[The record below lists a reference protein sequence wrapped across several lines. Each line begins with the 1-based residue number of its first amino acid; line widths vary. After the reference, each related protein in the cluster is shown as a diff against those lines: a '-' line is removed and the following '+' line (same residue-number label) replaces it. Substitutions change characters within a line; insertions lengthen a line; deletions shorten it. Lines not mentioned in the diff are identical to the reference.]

1 MTIYEDVTLFR
12 KDNKGKIDKWRGYII
27 DPFTGERTLI
37 VEHGKLEGHTITE
50 TINTH
55 RKLSDELKSRIN
67 AKRKSGYKTLDE
79 VKDNVQTPVKGSIAD
94 YLRSY
99 LPDNRTNADG
109 ELLPMLAKVY
119 DNTNNK
125 LFNKNSLYL
134 GQWKING
141 LRCFISGYTSND
153 GLFNHTGLK
162 FMSREGTVWKSLG
175 NLEQYLMTVINHELL
190 DLMINEGWVLDGELY
205 LPGYSVNEINH
216 FVKDPNCPQNKLIQ
230 FWCYDIAIPDTKF
243 ETRNELL
250 LKYGYD
256 FRLLDVVDKESHM
269 NVTNRFNIL
278 PSVGVYGGS
287 DATTIRDHY
296 ISMGFE
302 GLILRDINA
311 VYQYGKRNLS
321 MIKYKKS
328 TDGKFKI
335 VDIKPEGIKR
345 PDIPLFVCKN
355 DINDS
360 EFEVHISDTL
370 DNQRMYLK
378 NKEQYIG
385 KFLFVE
391 YGERSGIS
399 QVPFHVK
406 EVRLCQI

>member
-1 MTIYEDVTLFR
+1 MDKVTDITLYR
-12 KDNKGKIDKWRGYII
+12 KDNKGKIDMWRGYIGHS
-27 DPFTGERTLI
+27 FTGDETIIL
-37 VEHGKLEGHTITE
+37 EHGKLQGHTITE
-50 TINTH
+50 NIKTH
-55 RKLSDELKSRIN
+55 RKLIDELQSRIN

-79 VKDNVQTPVKGSIAD
+79 VKDNVQTPVKGSIVD
-94 YLRSY
+94 YLTTY
-99 LPDNRTNADG
+99 LPEIRTTADG
-109 ELLPMLAKVY
+109 NLLPMLAKVY
-119 DNTNNK
+119 DNNNNK
-125 LFNKNSLYL
+125 LFNKEQFYL

-141 LRCFISGYTSND
+141 LRCFISAHKSYGGFFDFSC
-153 GLFNHTGLK
+153 LK
-162 FMSREGTVWKSLG
+162 FTSREGTNWKSL
-175 NLEQYLMTVINHELL
+175 NHLEEYLLNTINPELL
-190 DLMINEGWVLDGELY
+190 NLMIDEGWILDGELY

-216 FVKDPNCPQNKLIQ
+216 FVKDPKCPQNKLIQ

-250 LKYGYD
+250 LKYAYD
-256 FRLLDVVDKESHM
+256 YRLLDIRKREDHL
-269 NVTNRFNIL
+269 NVNTRFNVL
-278 PSVGVYGGS
+278 PSFGVEDGS
-287 DATTIRDHY
+287 AATIYRDNFIHL
-296 ISMGFE
+296 GFE

-335 VDIKPEGIKR
+335 IDIKPEGIKR

-355 DINDS
+355 DINDA

-370 DNQRMYLK
+370 DKQKLYLK
-378 NKEQYIG
+378 NKEQFIG

-391 YGERSGIS
+391 FGERSGIS